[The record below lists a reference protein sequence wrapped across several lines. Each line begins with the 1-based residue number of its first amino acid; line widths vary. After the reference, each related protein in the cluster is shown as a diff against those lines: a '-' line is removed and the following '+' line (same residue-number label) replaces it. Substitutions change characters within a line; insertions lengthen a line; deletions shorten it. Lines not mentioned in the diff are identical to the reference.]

1 MEVAHSKN
9 EVRRQK
15 NSIVTVGTFDGV
27 HLGHQEILREVIR
40 RASAKRSRSVCVT
53 FDPHPKEVVVKGGYS
68 VEILTT
74 VDERIEIFRELGFDL
89 VLILNFTYEFSRQTP
104 MQFYEKYLVNG
115 IGISEEIEG
124 YDHMFGRDRE
134 GGIEEMKRIGG
145 TYGFLVN
152 VLPPFTVD
160 GEIISSTRIRHLLR
174 EGDVQRAARY
184 LGRAYALDSSV
195 VKGAGR
201 GITLGFPTANL
212 MPLSGRKLVPRDGVY
227 FVQVVLENTSHYGMM
242 NIGTR
247 PTFETD
253 HRRTI
258 EVNLFDFHD
267 NILGKRLRVQFLQRI
282 RDEIRFASA
291 EELRRRMEVDRQEC
305 LKMKEQFIHNL
316 A

>member
-1 MEVAHSKN
+1 MEVVHSIK
-9 EVRRQK
+9 EVRKQK
-15 NSIVTVGTFDGV
+15 ASIVTVGTFDGV

-40 RASAKRSRSVCVT
+40 RARAKHSRSVCLT

-74 VDERIEIFRELGFDL
+74 VDERIEIFQELGFDL
-89 VLILNFTYEFSRQTP
+89 VVILHFTYEFSRQTP
-104 MQFYEKYLVNG
+104 MEFYEKYLVNS
-115 IGISEEIEG
+115 IGISEEVEG

-134 GGIEEMKRIGG
+134 GGIEELKRIGNAF
-145 TYGFLVN
+145 GFSVTI
-152 VLPPFTVD
+152 LPPFTVD

-174 EGDVQRAARY
+174 EGEVQRAARY
-184 LGRAYALDSSV
+184 LGRPYALDGFV

-201 GITLGFPTANL
+201 GVNLGFPTANL
-212 MPLSGRKLVPRDGVY
+212 MPVSERKLVPRDGVY
-227 FVQVVLENTSHYGMM
+227 FVQVVFENVSYYGMM

-253 HRRTI
+253 HLRTI
-258 EVNLFDFHD
+258 EVNIFDFHD
-267 NILGKRLRVQFLQRI
+267 EIYGKRLRVQFLRRI
-282 RDEIRFASA
+282 RDEVHFASA

-305 LKMKEQFIHNL
+305 LKLKEQFIHNF

>member
-1 MEVAHSKN
+1 MEIAHSIN
-9 EVRRQK
+9 EVRKQK

-40 RASAKRSRSVCVT
+40 RASASRSRSVCVT
-53 FDPHPKEVVVKGGYS
+53 FDPHPKEVVVKGGYP

-74 VDERIEIFRELGFDL
+74 VDERIEIFKELGFDL
-89 VLILNFTYEFSRQTP
+89 VVILNFTYEFSRQTP
-104 MQFYEKYLVNG
+104 MQFYEKYLVNS
-115 IGISEEIEG
+115 IGISEEVEG

-134 GGIEEMKRIGG
+134 GGIEELKRIGS
-145 TYGFLVN
+145 TFGFSVN
-152 VLPPFTVD
+152 VLPPFTVE

-174 EGDVQRAARY
+174 DGDVQRAARY
-184 LGRAYALDSSV
+184 LGRAYSLDGSV

-201 GITLGFPTANL
+201 GVKLGFPTANL
-212 MPLSGRKLVPRDGVY
+212 MPVSGRKLVPRDGVY
-227 FVQVVLENTSHYGMM
+227 FVQVSLERIPYYGMM

-253 HRRTI
+253 HQRTI
-258 EVNLFDFHD
+258 EVNIFDFHA
-267 NILGKRLRVQFLQRI
+267 NIHGEKLRVQFLQRI

-291 EELRRRMEVDRQEC
+291 EGLKRRMEVDRQEC
-305 LKMKEQFIHNL
+305 LKMKEQLVHHL